1 MPEARLIL
9 IVDQPDGKEQAQTV
23 LEATFPPGEAYK
35 AVNILMES
43 MRNRIKQARHVEL
56 SVEEPAR
63 PKSDQEVSRARH
75 NVRQR

>member
-1 MPEARLIL
+1 MPDARLIL
-9 IVDQPDGKEQAQTV
+9 IVDQPDGEEQAQTV

-56 SVEEPAR
+56 SETGATYDYDQDR
-63 PKSDQEVSRARH
+63 PPEAE
-75 NVRQR
+75 